1 MTQSGYSGKKPY
13 VFCDFDGTITAQE
26 SLQAVFEEFVPEKW
40 QDMKQKLVSGSVTL
54 RSGVREM
61 IESIPSQRYQ
71 EVLSFVRQIPLRAG
85 FEEFL
90 DFLDQSGIPF
100 VVVSGGVRGMV
111 EAGLGPLIKRANHV
125 FAADVDASGAYLKVH
140 SDFEGGKEL
149 VAKVEVM
156 KLFDTDLRI
165 VIGDGMTDYNMA
177 RNADIVFARSS
188 LARYLEKSGIDLIR
202 WEDFNDIR
210 KELKQRLGK
219 GLLCLKS

>member
-1 MTQSGYSGKKPY
+1 M
-13 VFCDFDGTITAQE
+13 
-26 SLQAVFEEFVPEKW
+26 
-40 QDMKQKLVSGSVTL
+40 
-54 RSGVREM
+54 
-61 IESIPSQRYQ
+61 
-71 EVLSFVRQIPLRAG
+71 
-85 FEEFL
+85 
-90 DFLDQSGIPF
+90 
-100 VVVSGGVRGMV
+100 
-111 EAGLGPLIKRANHV
+111 IKRANHV